1 MRITETHIQK
11 FNTWAILLF
20 MPLSTYITPIT
31 NVTYGDIL
39 LGFNLI
45 LLCLSIVKF
54 KINLR
59 RVVPLPFLLYIS
71 LIIAHSSVFYMV
83 EMPDF
88 YLTLGLFR
96 YLLHMSVVLLGV
108 RYFISIDYFIKIY
121 IKVAVV
127 VTLYIYAQRI
137 ALDFFSVILP
147 TNVFYLPTTDT
158 IESLLLFTDQ
168 FISGDRMYRPRSTFM
183 EPAVYAEYVI
193 PILYYLLNLS
203 SEHKR
208 KNYYVAI
215 FLSGG
220 ILVSGSG
227 TGIVLLFVS
236 WLKTVYLLLEKFSKY
251 TVLMYL
257 AVISFVIAILQSPF
271 LMHTVITRIFGDGS
285 TKLSTPFTNRA
296 SGIVPFFDGTYSIE
310 NIFFGHGMWND
321 TAIYSSGFIPVMFKF
336 GIFFTAIFISILL
349 LSYKNSGHVGKHMI
363 ILTLILGIAT
373 NVFFEIHSV
382 NMFAFIYIDYQT
394 KKNQESIRL
403 SQKIKI

>member
-1 MRITETHIQK
+1 
-11 FNTWAILLF
+11 

-88 YLTLGLFR
+88 HLTLGLFR

-121 IKVAVV
+121 IKVVVV

-137 ALDFFSVILP
+137 ALDLFSVILP

-168 FISGDRMYRPRSTFM
+168 FIRGERLYRPRSTFI
-183 EPAVYAEYVI
+183 EPAVYAQYVI
-193 PILYYLLNLS
+193 PILYYVLNLS
-203 SEHKR
+203 SDKKS
-208 KNYYVAI
+208 KNISIAI
-215 FLSGG
+215 FLTGG

-227 TGIVLLFVS
+227 TGIVLAFVS
-236 WLKTVYLLLEKFSKY
+236 WINTVYLLLKKFSKY
-251 TVLMYL
+251 TVMMCFVVF
-257 AVISFVIAILQSPF
+257 AFVIAILESPF

-296 SGIVPFFDGTYSIE
+296 SGIVPFFDGTYSIV
-310 NIFFGHGMWND
+310 NMIFGHGMWNN
-321 TAIYSSGFIPVMFKF
+321 TTLYSSGFISVMFKF
-336 GIFFTAIFISILL
+336 GIIFTAIFISILL

-363 ILTLILGIAT
+363 ILTLILGVAT

-382 NMFAFIYIDYQT
+382 NMFAFIYIDYQL
-394 KKNQESIRL
+394 KKNKESIRL
-403 SQKIKI
+403 SQKMKI